1 MKSILLIIDTLS
13 GGGAEI
19 VVIRLALA
27 LQKKGHKVDILIFND
42 KIEHSLDKGLNIV
55 NLHLNKPRGIKKI
68 FFRIKCAYLLQKYIN
83 KIQNVA
89 PIDLII
95 SNLPESD
102 YVVNN
107 IIHPN
112 IHYCIHNSFFTSYVS
127 RKSGFSRWFKKLRL
141 RLFYSGK
148 NLIFVS
154 NGVKDEMVSKLGVIP
169 NRFAVINNPFPISSI
184 QLLANH
190 SLNQINYKYF
200 IHVGRFNKQKR
211 HDRLFSLFKKSG
223 TNCKLVLLGD
233 GSHEQRAYIKQQISL
248 NKLDDDV
255 ILKGF
260 KENPFPYIKNAQA
273 LLVTSDYEGLPT
285 VIIESLVCGT
295 PVISVDCP
303 SGPREILGEFMSDC
317 LFHLEDADGFAKKI
331 LEFSYFK
338 PPIPLSISQKYSDIN
353 IVDKYINHCF

>member
-1 MKSILLIIDTLS
+1 MKSILLIVDSLS

-27 LQKKGHKVDILIFND
+27 FQKKGHNVNIIIF
-42 KIEHSLDKGLNIV
+42 KPLIEHALNESINIINLNI
-55 NLHLNKPRGIKKI
+55 NKSHGFKGI
-68 FFRIKCAYLLQKYIN
+68 FFRMKCVKQLKKAITEIEK
-83 KIQNVA
+83 VS
-89 PIDLII
+89 PIDVII
-95 SNLPESD
+95 SNLPETD
-102 YVVNN
+102 RVVNY

-127 RKSGFSRWFKKLRL
+127 RKSGIKRFFKKFRL

-184 QLLANH
+184 QLLANQ
-190 SLNQINYKYF
+190 SLNQIKYNYF

-255 ILKGF
+255 ILMGF

-303 SGPREILGEFMSDC
+303 SGPREILGEYMSDC

-331 LEFSYFK
+331 LQLSYFK